1 MKKLLFGLLG
11 LLMMQSCSKN
21 QLKYPE
27 TRKEDVADTY
37 FGVTVPD
44 PYRWLENDT
53 SPEVKKWVEEQN
65 KLTFAYL
72 ESIPYRNAL
81 KKRLT
86 ELWNYERVSSPF
98 KEGGKYFLFRNDG
111 LQNQSV
117 LCMMDHPDSEPVVV
131 LDPNQLSPDG
141 TVALNTFSVS
151 HDGHYLAYALSR
163 AGSDWVEVFV
173 RDLNTGKD
181 LDDHL
186 QWVKFSGLAWAGN
199 GFYYSRYDAPDKGA
213 ELSSRNT
220 FQKVYFHRLGTKQ
233 SEDKLIHQHPTEG
246 DRMYGAWVSRD
257 EKWFVLVES
266 KWGSR
271 GNALWVKSLT
281 RQDDKMHCVAEGFDY
296 ENGLVDIQDGV
307 LYMVSNQEAPR
318 YRLLKIDLQAL
329 PEVKKTE
336 LIPQKND
343 VLEAAY
349 LAGGKLFVQY
359 LRDVKNELEI
369 YQTDGAYLHPLR
381 LPAIGTLLGFSGE
394 PDEQTAYFTFTSFNY
409 PTTVFRYNIETDSSE
424 VWFTPKLD
432 FNPGNYEVEQVFY
445 TSKDGTRIPMFI
457 TYKKGLKRN
466 GKNPTLLYGYGG
478 FNITMKPS
486 FSTAVLLWLENNGIY
501 ALANIRGGGEFG
513 EQWHE
518 AGMKLNKQNVFDDF
532 IAAAEYLIDEKY
544 TSSKKLAIMGGSNG
558 GLLIGAVVNQ
568 RPDLFRVA
576 IPQVGV
582 MDMLRFHKFTI
593 GGAWVTDYGSSE
605 DSVQFHYLLKYSPLH
620 NIRDGVNYPAILVTT
635 ADHDDRVV
643 PAHSFKYIAT
653 LQAKY
658 KGPNPVLI
666 RIQTSAGHGGGKP
679 TSVIIDETADIYS
692 FIYKNMGIIPP
703 VARQKAQQ

>member
-369 YQTDGAYLHPLR
+369 YQTDGTYLHPLR

-501 ALANIRGGGEFG
+501 ALANIRGGGEYG

-532 IAAAEYLIDEKY
+532 IAAAEYLIEEKY

-605 DSVQFHYLLKYSPLH
+605 DSVQFNYLLKYSPLH
-620 NIRDGVNYPAILVTT
+620 NIRDGINYPAILVTT

-653 LQAKY
+653 LQEKY